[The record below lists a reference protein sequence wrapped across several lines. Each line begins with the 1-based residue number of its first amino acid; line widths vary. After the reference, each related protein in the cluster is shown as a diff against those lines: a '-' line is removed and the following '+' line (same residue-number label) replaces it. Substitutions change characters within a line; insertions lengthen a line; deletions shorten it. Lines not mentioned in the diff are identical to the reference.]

1 MFGKHFCK
9 ALLLHFLNG
18 NQCKFFQVS
27 GQFFIRTCRMSG
39 ILYLKSLQWYWTTA
53 SDLSNSVLDAL
64 LYGGFLRANFENDV
78 F

>member
-27 GQFFIRTCRMSG
+27 GHSLLELAECQEFCIEKVCSG
-39 ILYLKSLQWYWTTA
+39 IGQLQ
-53 SDLSNSVLDAL
+53 VI
-64 LYGGFLRANFENDV
+64 
-78 F
+78 